1 MSRCLCLLVL
11 SFVLS
16 SHAVANKPTGWLKT
30 AFKTTKVLHNRTA
43 NKLTT
48 TKAHLARK
56 ALLIGTSLVLAFGI
70 ISCDDPNLRQEL
82 FDSGIIATPEDEGA
96 ILKIGM
102 AYDGTATSNPVSG
115 AQLAVDQINS
125 AGGIHGLNV
134 ELVTR
139 DNMGDI
145 VTRYVVVE
153 ELVVDEKIQ
162 AFIGSSTYAQLV
174 AEIAHRHEVPMMT
187 TIVTNSHVTASG
199 NYIFMAAVSNEVQGQ
214 ALGRFARNELE
225 ASNAA
230 IIAQDRK
237 AYSRTLA
244 KHFIETFAA
253 EGGNPIAVHEKY
265 LAGDKDFTKQLRA
278 VALSRPDVVFVPGT
292 TPEVALIVKQARAMG
307 IRATF
312 IGADGWATD
321 DLLAI
326 GGRDLDGS
334 FFLDHFSAINDQASA
349 DTLQFIADYAAANNG
364 ELPSS
369 PEALAYDA
377 VRILTQALERAGS
390 IYGDAIRDEVAATAD
405 YSGATQLNAYTDE
418 RQAVKPA
425 VMNKIENGQIVFHQ
439 PVSAASLPA
448 E

>member
-16 SHAVANKPTGWLKT
+16 SNAVANKPTGLIKAIKAKT
-30 AFKTTKVLHNRTA
+30 
-43 NKLTT
+43 
-48 TKAHLARK
+48 
-56 ALLIGTSLVLAFGI
+56 LLISASVALAFGI
-70 ISCDDPNLRQEL
+70 ISCDEPNLRQEL

-102 AYDGTATSNPVSG
+102 AYDGTATSNPIAG

-145 VTRYVVVE
+145 VTSYVVAE
-153 ELVVDEKIQ
+153 ELVVDEQIQ

-199 NYIFMAAVSNEVQGQ
+199 NYIFMAAFSNKYQGQ
-214 ALGRFARNELE
+214 TLARFARHELG

-253 EGGNPIAVHEKY
+253 EGGKPISVHEKY
-265 LAGDKDFTKQLRA
+265 LEGDRDFTAQLRVIA
-278 VALSRPDVVFVPGT
+278 QSRPEIVFVAGT
-292 TPEVALIVKQARAMG
+292 TPEVALIVKQARRMG

-312 IGADGWATD
+312 IGADGWASD

-326 GGRDLDGS
+326 GGRDLDDS
-334 FFLDHFSAINDQASA
+334 YYLDHFSATNDQASA
-349 DTLQFIADYAAANNG
+349 DTLQFIADYTAANNG

-377 VRILTQALERAGS
+377 VHILAQALERAGS
-390 IYGDAIRDEVAATAD
+390 IYGAAIRDEVAATLY

-418 RQAVKPA
+418 RQAVKPG
-425 VMNKIENGQIVFHQ
+425 VMNKIENGRVVFYQ
-439 PVSAASLPA
+439 SLPA
-448 E
+448 EPLPDEPAEMLPVEE

>member
-1 MSRCLCLLVL
+1 MVL
-11 SFVLS
+11 SFALS
-16 SHAVANKPTGWLKT
+16 SYAVANKPTGF
-30 AFKTTKVLHNRTA
+30 FKTIKAKVLDSRVGS
-43 NKLTT
+43 KLASKT
-48 TKAHLARK
+48 
-56 ALLIGTSLVLAFGI
+56 LLISASVALAFVV
-70 ISCDDPNLRQEL
+70 ISCDEPNLRQEL

-139 DNMGDI
+139 DNRGDI
-145 VTRYVVVE
+145 VTSYVVVE

-199 NYIFMAAVSNEVQGQ
+199 NYIFMAAFSNKYQGE
-214 ALGRFARNELE
+214 ALARFARHELG

-253 EGGNPIAVHEKY
+253 EGGKPISVHEKY
-265 LAGDKDFTKQLRA
+265 LAGDRNFSDQLRVIA
-278 VALSRPDVVFVPGT
+278 QSRPEVIFVAGT

-307 IRATF
+307 INTTF

-326 GGRDLDGS
+326 GGRALDKS
-334 FFLDHFSAINDQASA
+334 FYLDHFSATNDQASA
-349 DTLQFIADYAAANNG
+349 DTLQFIADYAAANSG

-377 VRILTQALERAGS
+377 VRILAQALERAGS
-390 IYGDAIRDEVAATAD
+390 IYGDAIRDEVAATLG

-418 RQAVKPA
+418 RQAVKPG
-425 VMNKIENGQIVFHQ
+425 VMNKIDNGQIFFYQ
-439 PVSAASLPA
+439 SLPA
-448 E
+448 EPLPDEPAETPPAEEE